1 MSAGHDDTLARFRA
15 WKSLADEGSSALLE
29 ATEGVAEPTAQLVSA
44 LRKTWPAEQVAA
56 ALELARGRVKARE
69 KFPDQPAIWCDVAGI
84 EQATSADVA
93 SWKARRFK
101 DLGSDQVL
109 DLCCGIGGDAM
120 ALNQTAE
127 VLGVDLDPLR
137 TWMTAQNAGCA
148 VETADILE
156 VPVDDAIVH
165 LDPARREETS
175 GRRTWQLDS
184 YRPPWDTLVD
194 LISRTRAAAC
204 KLGPGIPLPLEGAP
218 SESELEFIQEGGRL
232 VQAVLWTGA
241 FAEGGALRRATMLP
255 SGESLVGSVE
265 PIPQDDDGVL
275 DSGMY
280 LLEPR
285 VALERSG
292 LIGHAVQGLPSTA
305 YEVAPGLGLM
315 VAEQPSSNT
324 WFIDWPILAVL
335 PLRERPLKS
344 WLREHDGGIV
354 VMRTRGRAVDVDQ
367 WARAL
372 RGKGSTEYVIFA
384 VRLGVQTRA
393 IVCQSLA

>member
-1 MSAGHDDTLARFRA
+1 M
-15 WKSLADEGSSALLE
+15 
-29 ATEGVAEPTAQLVSA
+29 
-44 LRKTWPAEQVAA
+44 
-56 ALELARGRVKARE
+56 
-69 KFPDQPAIWCDVAGI
+69 
-84 EQATSADVA
+84 
-93 SWKARRFK
+93 
-101 DLGSDQVL
+101 
-109 DLCCGIGGDAM
+109 
-120 ALNQTAE
+120 
-127 VLGVDLDPLR
+127 
-137 TWMTAQNAGCA
+137 
-148 VETADILE
+148 
-156 VPVDDAIVH
+156 
-165 LDPARREETS
+165 
-175 GRRTWQLDS
+175 
-184 YRPPWDTLVD
+184 
-194 LISRTRAAAC
+194 
-204 KLGPGIPLPLEGAP
+204 
-218 SESELEFIQEGGRL
+218 
-232 VQAVLWTGA
+232 QAVLWTGA

-305 YEVAPGLGLM
+305 YEVAPGLGLL